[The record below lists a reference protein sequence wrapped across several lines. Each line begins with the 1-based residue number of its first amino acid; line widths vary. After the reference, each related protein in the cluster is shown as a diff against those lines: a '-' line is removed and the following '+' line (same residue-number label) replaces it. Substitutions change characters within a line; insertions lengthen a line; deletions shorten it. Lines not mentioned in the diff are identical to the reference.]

1 MARRGAFLDRD
12 GVITALVPDPR
23 SGTRESPYV
32 ADEVRL
38 EPSAVPGLR
47 LLRTAGFAL
56 CVASN
61 QPSAA
66 KGFTTLAQLDAV
78 EERARTL
85 LESRGL
91 TLDAWRRCPHH
102 PEGTVPELALRC
114 QCRKPAPGM
123 ILDMARTLAIELG
136 ESWMIGDSDTD
147 VQAGRAAGCRTVL
160 ITNPGS
166 AHRRPGLA
174 SPDGVATD
182 LAAAATFIAAAS

>member
-1 MARRGAFLDRD
+1 M
-12 GVITALVPDPR
+12 PDPR
-23 SGTRESPYV
+23 SGMRESPYIPE
-32 ADEVRL
+32 EVRL
-38 EPSAVPGLR
+38 ESSAVPGLR
-47 LLRTAGFAL
+47 LLRAAGFAL

-78 EERARTL
+78 EQRARRL

-102 PEGTVPELALRC
+102 PEGVVPDLAIRC

-123 ILDMARTLAIELG
+123 ILDMARTLDVELG

-147 VQAGRAAGCRTVL
+147 IEAGRSAGCRTVL
-160 ITNPGS
+160 VANPGS
-166 AHRRPGLA
+166 AHRRPGLS

-182 LAAAATFIAAAS
+182 LAAAATFVAAAS